1 MKKSIILGSTTTG
14 RLLLGRGGLKIE
26 GVRLGGPLRESEV
39 KFLTGPAFRRRGL
52 LAVQRGFL
60 LGATTNV
67 LLGLFLTRVGLGR
80 VPR

>member
-1 MKKSIILGSTTTG
+1 M
-14 RLLLGRGGLKIE
+14 
-26 GVRLGGPLRESEV
+26 GGPLSEAEV
-39 KFLTGPAFRRRGL
+39 KLLTGPVLRRRGL
-52 LAVQRGFL
+52 LAVLRGFL

>member
-1 MKKSIILGSTTTG
+1 M
-14 RLLLGRGGLKIE
+14 
-26 GVRLGGPLRESEV
+26 GGPLRELEV